1 MGMSMSMNISMN
13 TNKYPFPF
21 DTPEHLAEEC
31 KSTSLEA
38 LLFYAP
44 KVDEYI
50 QNNLKL
56 KYMRLSR
63 REWIATHRFI
73 LFLVS
78 HFRHSSQGVKFYAYS
93 QEKINASEDE
103 HDPDDLIICRAIQ
116 KISKLG
122 FCQIFKGKDSE
133 RTLGMS
139 NPFFIIRRWR
149 EFLHDKMELK
159 TSNFII
165 EFLGDDEWTE
175 YCHFVD
181 FKGEEDFSPYPN
193 EELLNRILRQNQKKI
208 KDGTLVLPENLEKEK
223 RRKSSFKINL
233 DDVVCED
240 EDEDSQDEKPKKESQ
255 KEIEPPIPP
264 KTFASKKKAKKSET
278 KKYSWQTPGDFK
290 LMCEMEM
297 KKSSEERMRI
307 RDLAEYFNKG
317 YSTIRARMKKEKIK
331 WKNPSSYK

>member
-1 MGMSMSMNISMN
+1 MGMGMSTNISMN

-139 NPFFIIRRWR
+139 NPFFIIRRWK
-149 EFLHDKMELK
+149 EFLYDKMELK
-159 TSNFII
+159 ANNFVI

-208 KDGTLVLPENLEKEK
+208 KDGTLVLPENLERKKKET
-223 RRKSSFKINL
+223 FKINL
-233 DDVVCED
+233 DDVVD
-240 EDEDSQDEKPKKESQ
+240 ENEEEDSQDEKPKKESQ

-317 YSTIRARMKKEKIK
+317 YSTIRVRMKKEKIK

>member
-1 MGMSMSMNISMN
+1 MGMGMSMNISMN

-139 NPFFIIRRWR
+139 NPFFIIRRWK
-149 EFLHDKMELK
+149 EFLYDKMELK
-159 TSNFII
+159 ANNFTI

-208 KDGTLVLPENLEKEK
+208 KEGTLVLPENLERKKKET
-223 RRKSSFKINL
+223 FKINL
-233 DDVVCED
+233 DDVVD
-240 EDEDSQDEKPKKESQ
+240 ENEEEEDSQDEKPKKESQ